1 MLSHTFDPT
10 VWAAMP
16 FHFWSVVFFVLGS
29 MVGSF
34 LNVCIHRMPLGESI
48 ISPPSHCP
56 KCGYSIPWYL
66 NIPLFTWV
74 WLRGKCRNCKAPISV
89 RYFLVEL
96 LNAVLFLS
104 CWLAFGRQSTA
115 LALVYAFF
123 LSGLVV
129 ATFID
134 LEHLIIPDEITIGG
148 MFAGFV
154 CSFVVPALHHQSSL
168 TGGMK
173 RSLLGIAFGAGLIYF
188 ILRGFKLV
196 FGRHKLALAA
206 DTRLVF
212 TETSVH
218 LPENEEIPYEDVFY
232 RRSDTI
238 RLQAQTLEL
247 VDRCYKNVLVRLS
260 PNLLRIG
267 EEKLNPEEVPH
278 MEAVTSELV
287 LPREVMGLG
296 DVKFMAAIG
305 AFLGWKAVFF
315 SLVVSSFVGATVGL
329 TLVFLGRREMGSR
342 LPYGP
347 YIAVGAALWI
357 FAGPEMVRWYQHL
370 VLSMLGR

>member
-1 MLSHTFDPT
+1 
-10 VWAAMP
+10 
-16 FHFWSVVFFVLGS
+16 
-29 MVGSF
+29 
-34 LNVCIHRMPLGESI
+34 
-48 ISPPSHCP
+48 
-56 KCGYSIPWYL
+56 
-66 NIPLFTWV
+66 
-74 WLRGKCRNCKAPISV
+74 
-89 RYFLVEL
+89 
-96 LNAVLFLS
+96 
-104 CWLAFGRQSTA
+104 
-115 LALVYAFF
+115 
-123 LSGLVV
+123 
-129 ATFID
+129 
-134 LEHLIIPDEITIGG
+134 

-238 RLQAQTLEL
+238 RLQAKTLEL
-247 VDRCYKNVLVRLS
+247 VDRCYQNVLVRLS

-315 SLVVSSFVGATVGL
+315 SLVVSSFVGAAVGL

-357 FAGPEMVRWYQHL
+357 FAGPELVRWYQHL